1 MTPLRHS
8 APRAPGTRVLRPQAQ
23 AGQGLE
29 ALAAEF
35 ALLAQRRARMLRQI
49 ELLERQLAAAGASF
63 HQIEARMSVLGRRIG
78 RLEAGFTAPAPQPAP
93 PPPPPPPEPV
103 RPAPRPRFVA
113 RARPAPDAA
122 PRWRG
127 VTLEY

>member
-1 MTPLRHS
+1 MPPRHA
-8 APRAPGTRVLRPQAQ
+8 APRAPGTRVLRPHAR

-35 ALLAQRRARMLRQI
+35 ALLAQRRARMLRQV
-49 ELLERQLAAAGASF
+49 ELLERQLGAAGTAF

-78 RLEAGFTAPAPQPAP
+78 RLEAGFTPPS
-93 PPPPPPPEPV
+93 PPPPPPPEPEPELV
-103 RPAPRPRFVA
+103 RPSPRARFVA
-113 RARPAPDAA
+113 RPRAGPDAS
-122 PRWRG
+122 RRRG